1 MQIFCVMYKNIFMA
15 WKCTER
21 LLPGSACR
29 SKRIAAQC
37 FCTGSKSPALPV
49 CPAAAVPPPAGKT
62 EACRTPEEE
71 CECMAARRTKSWP
84 VHTGGGRPALHCP
97 WPVGS
102 CPGCTE
108 DLGCQRYHWLSFR
121 QTILLLD
128 QLYTV
133 TCPTDETSDM
143 KPFRN
148 CSGKKID

>member
-1 MQIFCVMYKNIFMA
+1 MNKYR
-15 WKCTER
+15 KC

-29 SKRIAAQC
+29 SKHIAVQC

-49 CPAAAVPPPAGKT
+49 CPVAAVPPPAGKT
-62 EACRTPEEE
+62 EVFHTPEED
-71 CECMAARRTKSWP
+71 CECMAARRTKGWP

-121 QTILLLD
+121 QTIFLLL
-128 QLYTV
+128 YRV
-133 TCPTDETSDM
+133 TA
-143 KPFRN
+143 K
-148 CSGKKID
+148 